1 MCISYTELTRN
12 HQVWNNENDFL
23 FNILMLQ
30 CHNVT
35 MLRKPLEII
44 ELRGDI
50 TYAITVTTV
59 TFVTVVTV
67 SMNVMSRFKSLIISS
82 MRHNVTL

>member
-1 MCISYTELTRN
+1 
-12 HQVWNNENDFL
+12 
-23 FNILMLQ
+23 
-30 CHNVT
+30 

-50 TYAITVTTV
+50 TYTITVATV